1 MSEVKTVRFAQVVAR
16 AGQPRQH
23 LTWLPPDKDPALAR
37 AAKAHRLLTVHQE
50 LRGGKKDYGT
60 VGLHA
65 GARAQFLLFPRS
77 LAAFAARRVIAID
90 YAALAGAL
98 SSSATLAAPP
108 RRPATRT
115 PARPAPAKPAPARPA
130 PAELPKKTPESP
142 RSEIERALADLKA
155 RRPRSARLR
164 LERWLRAHR
173 DPAL

>member
-98 SSSATLAAPP
+98 SSSAPP
-108 RRPATRT
+108 RRSATRT

-142 RSEIERALADLKA
+142 RSEIERALADIKA